1 LDINHYISS
10 GVLEAYLLG
19 LASDEEQHEVQQ
31 MQVLYP
37 EISSALNQ
45 LEVNIESYCLEN
57 AVPPPTGTWEL
68 IEARISRKEIKKQG
82 HEKDNQKASEPQTQ
96 KPDYLEVAFS
106 DTYIKVHK
114 YWRIAFISVFI
125 LSKIFLIAG
134 LYYYFKADSQT
145 QEIERL
151 KTVIQQQQVTR

>member
-1 LDINHYISS
+1 MDTHQYIAS

-19 LASDEEQHEVQQ
+19 LASEEEQHEVQQ
-31 MQVLYP
+31 MKVIYP
-37 EISSALNQ
+37 EISAALNE
-45 LEVNIESYCLEN
+45 LEVAIESYCLEN

-68 IEARISRKEIKKQG
+68 IEARTTSREIKKRESLTDDSQT
-82 HEKDNQKASEPQTQ
+82 AEPTPE

-106 DTYIKVHK
+106 DTYIRVHK
-114 YWRIAFISVFI
+114 YWRIAFAVVFI

-134 LYYYFKADSQT
+134 LYYYFKADSQN

-151 KTVIQQQQVTR
+151 KTVIQQQSTR